1 MPSVAYTP
9 TLILVQLLLRYWR
22 ERRGYSVRDL
32 ADRAGVQFSTVHR
45 IEAGRL
51 SPTVAMLEKLAKAL
65 DIGLRD
71 FFPPSRKGRQ
81 TR

>member
-1 MPSVAYTP
+1 MG
-9 TLILVQLLLRYWR
+9 LLLRYWR

-51 SPTVAMLEKLAKAL
+51 SPTVAMLGKLAKAL
-65 DIGLRD
+65 RINVRD
-71 FFPPSRKGRQ
+71 FFPPPRRRQ
-81 TR
+81 TQRRR